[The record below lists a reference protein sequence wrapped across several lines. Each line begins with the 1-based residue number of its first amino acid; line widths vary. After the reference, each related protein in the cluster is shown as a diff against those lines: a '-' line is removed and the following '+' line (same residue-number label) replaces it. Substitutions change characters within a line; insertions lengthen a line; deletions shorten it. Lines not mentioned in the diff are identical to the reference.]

1 MFIRVKETQWNDSVL
16 ININNISNI
25 YEDSNT
31 IIVNGV
37 HGEGNGIYNLDEESM
52 KKLLKN
58 IEII

>member
-1 MFIRVKETQWNDSVL
+1 MFIRVKETRWNDSVL

-25 YEDSNT
+25 YENSNT

-37 HGEGNGIYNLDEESM
+37 HGEGNGIYTLDEESM